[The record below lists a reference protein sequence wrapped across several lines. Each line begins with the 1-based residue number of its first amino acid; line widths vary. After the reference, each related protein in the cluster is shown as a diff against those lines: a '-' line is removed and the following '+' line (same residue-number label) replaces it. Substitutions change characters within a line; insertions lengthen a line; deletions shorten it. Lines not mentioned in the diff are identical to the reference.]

1 MDSLAQNFPNPH
13 GGAHQRRSPGQEMED
28 NATYWKR
35 QLEGAPVALDLP
47 ADHPR
52 PSNRTS
58 RSARYFFE
66 LPHELSTALDALS
79 QQNDVSLFVT
89 LLAAFQTLLFRY
101 TGQDDLLVGIPN
113 GERIQNKIGPVGN
126 GSRHFADMLVLRTR
140 IAGNLSFSE
149 DLLRR
154 TGEAVVEAYAHRQMP
169 FEQLVEA
176 LQPQQTS
183 NLHPI
188 CQVMFAQGEQ
198 LPPGGEFELHSGG
211 DIPMLDLV
219 LAVLSTV
226 RGLRGWFEYNPD
238 LFEVATIER
247 LAGHWQRLLVG
258 IVEDPARQ
266 LSALPL
272 LTEEERRQVLVDWN
286 DTAADYPIDV
296 CIHQLFETQVERT
309 PDAVALVYEDTQL
322 TYRELNRQANQ
333 LAHYLQQLGVKPETL
348 VGLCLERS
356 LEMIVGLL
364 GILKAGGAYVPLDPA
379 YPPERLAFM
388 LADAGVSVLLTQR
401 HLPVGESKD
410 GVKVVYLDEHWETI
424 RRESEATLVSG
435 VMPRHAAYIIYTSGS
450 TGTPKGVVVEH
461 RSLVNYA
468 EAASAAYTLGPADRV
483 LQFAPLS
490 FDASAE
496 EIYSCLVRGATLVLR
511 TSSMIDSIPLF
522 LNKCRDWKLTVLG
535 LPTAYWHELARKVA
549 ADSLPL
555 PSTLRLVIIGGERAL
570 PELVTAWQ
578 KHVNPDVQLINT
590 YGPTEAT
597 ISATMY
603 RVPGS
608 AKAGAPLREVPIG
621 RPIHNIQVYLL
632 DRYLNSMPI
641 GVPGELHIGGAGL
654 ARGYL
659 NRPEMTASKFIPN
672 PYSAESGACLYKTG
686 DLARY
691 LPSGDIEFL
700 GRLDQ
705 QVKVRGFRIELGEV
719 EAALRKHP
727 HVQEALVLARED
739 ITGGKNLVAYVVPKG
754 EFVLTS
760 SNLRLFMQEQLP
772 DYMVPAAFVLLET
785 LPLMPS
791 GKVDRRALPA
801 PEHTRPELAEGYLAP
816 TLPVHQQLAKIWEE
830 LLEVS
835 PIGIRDNFFELGG
848 HSLLAV
854 RLIDRIEQ
862 VWGKK
867 VAASTLLAGPTIEQ
881 LSDVLVQPDPPAS
894 RAVPGVVPASRS
906 RRASPI
912 KSLWSNLINK
922 RDQ

>member
-1 MDSLAQNFPNPH
+1 MNFH
-13 GGAHQRRSPGQEMED
+13 MSESPFL
-28 NATYWKR
+28 N
-35 QLEGAPVALDLP
+35 LP
-47 ADHPR
+47 TNRPR
-52 PSNRTS
+52 PPDSTFVGASYAFRLPQATS
-58 RSARYFFE
+58 MLLR
-66 LPHELSTALDALS
+66 ALS
-79 QQNDVSLFVT
+79 QQEDVSLLTT
-89 LLAAFQTLLFRY
+89 LLAAFQTLLYRY
-101 TGQDDLLVGIPN
+101 TDQDDFL
-113 GERIQNKIGPVGN
+113 IGTPIAGDPQPESA
-126 GSRHFADMLVLRTR
+126 GSSDLFANVLVLR
-140 IAGNLSFSE
+140 ADLSGNPPFRE
-149 DLLRR
+149 LLKRVHEVR
-154 TGEAVVEAYAHRQMP
+154 METNTHQGIS
-169 FEQLVEA
+169 FEQLGEA
-176 LQPQQTS
+176 LRPEPDS
-183 NLHPI
+183 KPL
-188 CQVMFAQGEQ
+188 CQLMFALDGRSAAESEI
-198 LPPGGEFELHSGG
+198 GLHFFG
-211 DIPMLDLV
+211 DGMPMVDLV
-219 LAVLSTV
+219 LAVQDTE
-226 RGLRGWFEYNPD
+226 GELRGRFYYNAG
-238 LFEVATIER
+238 LFEEATIAR
-247 LAGHWQRLLVG
+247 MASHWQRLLEGAVD
-258 IVEDPARQ
+258 DPTRQ
-266 LSALPL
+266 LSVLPL
-272 LTEEERRQVLVDWN
+272 LTEEQWQQIVVEWN

-296 CIHQLFETQVERT
+296 CIHQLFEAQVERT

-322 TYRELNRQANQ
+322 TYRELNRRANQ
-333 LAHYLQQLGVKPETL
+333 LAHHLQQLGVKPETL
-348 VGLCLERS
+348 VGLYLERS

-388 LADAGVSVLLTQR
+388 LADAGVSVLLTRR
-401 HLPVGESKD
+401 HLPVRESKD

-424 RRESEATLVSG
+424 RRESEANLVSG
-435 VMPRHAAYIIYTSGS
+435 VMARHAAYIIYTSGS

-496 EIYSCLVRGATLVLR
+496 EIYPCLTRGATLVLR

-522 LNKCRDWKLTVLG
+522 LKKCQDWKLTVLG
-535 LPTAYWHELARKVA
+535 LPTAYWHELSRKIA
-549 ADSLPL
+549 ADTLSLP
-555 PSTLRLVIIGGERAL
+555 SSLRLVIIGGERAL
-570 PELVTAWQ
+570 PELVSEWQ
-578 KHVNPDVQLINT
+578 EHVSPEVQLINT

-597 ISATMY
+597 IVATLF

-608 AKAGAPLREVPIG
+608 AKAGAPLRELPIG
-621 RPIHNIQVYLL
+621 RPIPNTQVYLL
-632 DRYLNSMPI
+632 DRYLNSVPI

-659 NRPEMTASKFIPN
+659 NRPEMTARKFIPN
-672 PYSAESGACLYKTG
+672 PFSAEPGARLYKTG

-691 LPSGDIEFL
+691 LPTGDIEFL

-705 QVKVRGFRIELGEV
+705 QVKVRGFRVELGEV

-727 HVQEALVLARED
+727 HVQEALVLVRED
-739 ITGGKNLVAYVVPKG
+739 VTGGKSLVAYVVPKD

-785 LPLMPS
+785 LPLTPS
-791 GKVDRRALPA
+791 GKVDRHALPA
-801 PEHTRPELAEGYLAP
+801 PEHTRPELAEGYIAP
-816 TLPVHQQLAKIWEE
+816 SLLVHQQLTKIWED
-830 LLEVS
+830 LLEVR

-881 LSDVLVQPDPPAS
+881 LSDMLIQPDHAAS
-894 RAVPGVVPASRS
+894 RAVPGKVPASRF

-912 KSLWSNLINK
+912 KSLWSNLISK